1 MSRVTHLEQFADKD
15 PSNPILL
22 CDLLDELLTEG
33 RVDDAW
39 ARLRNAS
46 PDLRALAGVRFREAR
61 CAMMRQD
68 LAGAVMILHSL
79 LQESPDAAPAIRH
92 DLAYAQLGLGLLDE
106 AWQTLAP
113 VHVAGD
119 DGVAIALLKARI
131 LHRQSRYDAALETL
145 APVSTGSRM
154 AEVHGLRALLLL
166 DLGEAARASSEAAKA
181 LDADPEQHEAGLV
194 AGTVALWA
202 RDVESS
208 MATFQKVLA
217 HHPDS
222 GRALLGLGENLMLQG
237 DIPAA
242 RSVLDRA
249 SVVMADHIGTWHALA
264 WCQLLEGDLAGAKH
278 DFDQAFAL
286 DRTFGETHGGL
297 ALVHALRGERKEAEE
312 SIKRAT
318 RLDPAGLS
326 AKYARSV
333 LLLDEG
339 RPDEARRIVDD
350 LLARPAGHAMQ
361 VSMEFIYKL
370 REVVRPR
377 G

>member
-1 MSRVTHLEQFADKD
+1 MSRVTRLEQFADKD

-39 ARLRNAS
+39 ARLRSAQ
-46 PDLRALAGVRFREAR
+46 PDLRALSGVRFREAR

-68 LAGAVMILHSL
+68 PAGAVSILHSL
-79 LQESPDAAPAIRH
+79 LQESPDAVPGIRH
-92 DLAYAQLGLGLLDE
+92 DLAYAQLGLGLPDE
-106 AWQTLAP
+106 AWKTLAA
-113 VHVAGD
+113 VHVTGD

-131 LHRQSRYDAALETL
+131 LHRQRRYDAALEVL
-145 APVSTGSRM
+145 APVSSDSRM

-166 DLGEAARASSEAAKA
+166 DLGEAAFASAEATQA
-181 LDADPEQHEAGLV
+181 LDADPEQYEAGLA

-202 RDVESS
+202 RDIESS
-208 MATFQKVLA
+208 TTTFQKLLA
-217 HHPDS
+217 NHPDS

-242 RSVLDRA
+242 RSVLNRA
-249 SVVMADHIGTWHALA
+249 SVAMADHIGTWHALA

-278 DFDQAFAL
+278 DFDRAFAL

-297 ALVHALRGERKEAEE
+297 ALVHALRGERMEAEE

-318 RLDPAGLS
+318 RLDPAGFS
-326 AKYARSV
+326 AKYAKSV

-339 RPDEARRIVDD
+339 HPEEARRIVDD
-350 LLARPAGHAMQ
+350 LLAKPAGHAMH
-361 VSMEFIYKL
+361 VSMDFIYKL
-370 REVVRPR
+370 RESVRPR

>member
-22 CDLLDELLTEG
+22 CDLLDELLAEG
-33 RVDDAW
+33 RADDAL
-39 ARLRNAS
+39 ARLRHA
-46 PDLRALAGVRFREAR
+46 PADAQTLPGVRFREAR
-61 CAMMRQD
+61 CAMMRRD
-68 LAGAVMILHSL
+68 LAGAVGILQSL
-79 LQESPDAAPAIRH
+79 LQESPDAAPGIRH
-92 DLAYAQLGLGLLDE
+92 DLAYAQLGLGLPDE
-106 AWQTLAP
+106 AWQTLAA
-113 VHVAGD
+113 VDVAGD

-131 LHRQSRYDAALETL
+131 LQWQSRYGAALEIL
-145 APVSTGSRM
+145 APVSSGARM

-166 DLGEAARASSEAAKA
+166 DLGEAGQAAAEATQA
-181 LDADPEQHEAGLV
+181 LAVDPEQHEAGLV

-202 RDVESS
+202 RDIERST
-208 MATFQKVLA
+208 ATFQNVLA

-222 GRALLGLGENLMLQG
+222 GRALLGLGENLMLCG

-249 SVVMADHIGTWHALA
+249 SVAMADHIGTWHALA
-264 WCQLLEGDLAGAKH
+264 WCQLLEGDLAGARH
-278 DFDQAFAL
+278 DFDKAFAL

-312 SIKRAT
+312 SIKRAM

-326 AKYARSV
+326 ARYAKSV

-361 VSMEFIYKL
+361 VSMDFIYKL
-370 REVVRPR
+370 REIVRPR